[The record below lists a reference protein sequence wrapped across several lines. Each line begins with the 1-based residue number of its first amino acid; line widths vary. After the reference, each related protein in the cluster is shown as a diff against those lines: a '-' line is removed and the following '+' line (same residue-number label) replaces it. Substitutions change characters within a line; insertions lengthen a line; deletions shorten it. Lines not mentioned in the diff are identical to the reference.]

1 MLMAVAVPGVT
12 KMRIWRTGSQECELI
27 IAPELRSQSL
37 DHSQPQLHHLHHGP
51 RLVTT
56 GHFGLRPRG
65 FETSSFELKRLWK
78 RRENE
83 TIKLSSP
90 MIHIIITITQQ
101 CIWKLYGFFVVDNNN
116 NNNIKVR
123 LLGRWTYR
131 CRTGLKRLEKENKSA
146 TRTQNNQQRQ

>member
-1 MLMAVAVPGVT
+1 MLMTVAVPGVT

-27 IAPELRSQSL
+27 ITPELRSQSL
-37 DHSQPQLHHLHHGP
+37 DHSQPQLHHRVP
-51 RLVTT
+51 RLFTT
-56 GHFGLRPRG
+56 GHFGWGPRA
-65 FETSSFELKRLWK
+65 FVTSSFELKRLWK
-78 RRENE
+78 RQQNE